1 MSTVYSVR
9 SSAKSEEITE
19 LLIGEIVGAL
29 WTFKKQILKHWKPQ
43 VFTRGGTRHSLRIEM
58 FMFVSFYSWRLFGRY
73 KNRTRI
79 TNWNLRFS
87 KLLEKNGL
95 KHIPD
100 CDCGVKDATSNT
112 NFNVSIFTERCGD
125 IKLLLAFSKV
135 NFTVIK
141 LCAAYKRS
149 LRHLTIETRSKQTYN
164 LISAQKDQ
172 IAIICV
178 TVKPKVI
185 YSIIYW
191 WTRLTLKINF

>member
-9 SSAKSEEITE
+9 PSAKRKETTE
-19 LLIGEIVGAL
+19 LLIGEIVGTL
-29 WTFKKQILKHWKPQ
+29 WTFKKTDPSPETLKAPS
-43 VFTRGGTRHSLRIEM
+43 FHSEPGIYWDVHVCEFL
-58 FMFVSFYSWRLFGRY
+58 FLARLFGRY

-87 KLLEKNGL
+87 KRLEKNSL

-135 NFTVIK
+135 SFTVIK

-178 TVKPKVI
+178 TVKPKV
-185 YSIIYW
+185 
-191 WTRLTLKINF
+191 TVKA